1 MRPFLFEVAMTMFK
15 RQGRS
20 IKEGLEKVNADIDAQ
35 ADKSV
40 EELKQSKWTGMM
52 LIGAVVMAVLLVC
65 LTILFA

>member
-1 MRPFLFEVAMTMFK
+1 MTMFK